1 MHKRVLLVVA
11 MSGFAAVVSAAVV
24 DQALAQ
30 YRAQGAAEFNAAAG
44 KALWDKSYPDAHG
57 GEPRRCA
64 VCHTADLHQPGKH
77 AQTGKAIDPMAP
89 SVNPKRLTD
98 IKFVEKWFLR
108 NCKWTLARE
117 CTPQEKGNVLMFLR
131 NQ

>member
-1 MHKRVLLVVA
+1 MRVLLVA
-11 MSGFAAVVSAAVV
+11 AISLFAVSVSADVV

-30 YRAQGAAEFNAAAG
+30 YRMQGAGEFNAAAG
-44 KALWDKSYPDAHG
+44 KALWDKSYPDARG

-64 VCHTADLHQPGKH
+64 VCHTSDLRQPGKH

-89 SVNPKRLTD
+89 SVNPQRLTD

-108 NCKWTLARE
+108 NCKWTLGRE
-117 CTPQEKGNVLMFLR
+117 CTPQEKGNVLVFLR
-131 NQ
+131 TM